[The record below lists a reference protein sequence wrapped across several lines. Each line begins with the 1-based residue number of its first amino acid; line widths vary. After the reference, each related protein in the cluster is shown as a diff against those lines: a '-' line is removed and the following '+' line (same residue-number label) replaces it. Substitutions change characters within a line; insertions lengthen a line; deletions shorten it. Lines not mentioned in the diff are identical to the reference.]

1 MSFDNKVSRRNFLS
15 TAGVVTIGSLLNIPI
30 GCTGKNTKQPN
41 ILFIMSDDHASQAF
55 GSYGSR
61 LAPYAPTENIDRI
74 AKEGALLRN
83 CFCTNS
89 ICVPSRAS
97 ILTGQYSH
105 INGARTLDGKLHPD
119 TDNVAKNLKAVGY
132 KTAIVGK
139 WHLKEQPAGFDYY
152 NVLRNQGR
160 YQNPILFES
169 GMDWEKEGQV
179 HQGHSTDVITDEALS
194 WLNNRNDNENPFCL
208 MLHYKAVH
216 EPFYSHDRY
225 RSLFED
231 QNLPEPEDLFWP
243 ESPKGKVF
251 DGWPLEI
258 LGGRFQNNSKRYS
271 PPVIEA
277 DNTNTEEFRRLTY
290 QKFIKD
296 YLRAV
301 AGIDYNVGRMLNYL
315 DETGQT
321 ENTVVIYT
329 SDQGYFL
336 GEHNFF
342 DKRFM
347 LEESLRMPFVVR
359 YPREIKPGTEID
371 DIILNIDFAEL
382 FLDYANVKIPENMQG
397 LSFRQNLRNNTQKDW
412 RNSMYYR
419 YWSNSPT
426 RPAHYGIRT
435 HKYKLIYYYGLV
447 EYGKKPEECWEL
459 YDLQNDPNEHINVY
473 NLDGNKDTITMLKDE
488 LEQLRIEYK
497 DVD

>member
-1 MSFDNKVSRRNFLS
+1 MDSNRREFLKTFGFGTAAVSLMPFLHS
-15 TAGVVTIGSLLNIPI
+15 CSRSKKP
-30 GCTGKNTKQPN
+30 PN
-41 ILFIMSDDHASQAF
+41 ILFIMADDHTSQAF
-55 GSYGSR
+55 GCYGSR
-61 LAPYAPTENIDRI
+61 LAGYAPTENIDRI
-74 AKEGALLRN
+74 AREGALLRN

-105 INGARTLDGKLHPD
+105 INGARTLNGRLHPD
-119 TDNVAKNLKAVGY
+119 SDNVAKYLQTVGY
-132 KTAIVGK
+132 KTAVVGK
-139 WHLKEQPAGFDYY
+139 WHLKDQPAGFDYY
-152 NVLRNQGR
+152 NVLRDQGR

-169 GMDWEKEGQV
+169 DMDWEKGGQTY
-179 HQGHSTDVITDEALS
+179 QGHSTDIITDEALQ
-194 WLNNRNDNENPFCL
+194 WLDKHKDKSNPFCL
-208 MLHYKAVH
+208 MVHYKAVH
-216 EPFYSHDRY
+216 EPFFSHDRY
-225 RSLFED
+225 RSLFKD

-258 LGGRFQNNSKRYS
+258 LGERFQNNNERY
-271 PPVIEA
+271 PPPILESNST
-277 DNTNTEEFRRLTY
+277 DTEDFRRDTY

-315 DETGQT
+315 DETGQK
-321 ENTVVIYT
+321 EDTVIIYT

-336 GEHNFF
+336 GEHNLF

-347 LEESLRMPFVVR
+347 LEESLRMPFVIR
-359 YPREIKPGTEID
+359 YPREIKPDTEVN

-382 FLDYANVKIPENMQG
+382 FLDYAGVDIPENMQG
-397 LSFRQNLRNNTQKDW
+397 HSFRQNLRSNTQKNW
-412 RNSMYYR
+412 RDSMYYR
-419 YWSNSPT
+419 YWTNNPA

-447 EYGKKPEECWEL
+447 EFGRKPEECWEL
-459 YDLQNDPNEHINVY
+459 YDLQKDPNEHSNVY
-473 NLDGNKDTITMLKDE
+473 YLDENKEIITMLKDR
-488 LEQLRIEYK
+488 LEHLRIEYK
-497 DVD
+497 DVN